1 MEIAQTETNETR
13 NDVIKLKQQQNEVD
27 KTIAMLKE
35 KLEIETRA
43 AEKRRQLLSLLGPR
57 SKENQVKVT
66 ADIIQGVIKNQFIS
80 YFTFTVKLSDSFFS
94 TYFGLMERKYPLMRT
109 VQCM

>member
-1 MEIAQTETNETR
+1 MKKRKLEIESEVEIAQIETNETR

-66 ADIIQGVIKNQFIS
+66 AVIIQDVFKDKFK
-80 YFTFTVKLSDSFFS
+80 F
-94 TYFGLMERKYPLMRT
+94 
-109 VQCM
+109 